1 MGRPMFE
8 VVTGRAGLGLVAA
21 LVFAVPLCV
30 HAQGRPPGPDVRVVN
45 LPSEPVPVALG
56 APVEVVTSAPLPV
69 VIDGAVT
76 IDTAS
81 PLPVTVVPTGGP
93 QPFQVTLFQA
103 TQAFPGVDRFRVPS
117 GKRLVIEDVSC
128 DGVGADDYLLGIAVK
143 TRAGVVDARHLCP
156 FEVRVNTGRPGTTMS
171 YAGARRVRA
180 YADPG
185 TEVVASFAGTTVAAF
200 PLFSATLSGHL
211 VDVP

>member
-1 MGRPMFE
+1 MRRPIVE
-8 VVTGRAGLGLVAA
+8 VLAGRAGLGLVAA
-21 LVFAVPLCV
+21 LVFAVPPCV

-45 LPSEPVPVALG
+45 LPSEPV
-56 APVEVVTSAPLPV
+56 PVEVVTSAPLPV

-103 TQAFPGVDRFRVPS
+103 SQAFPGVDRFRVPS

-128 DGVGADDYLLGIAVK
+128 DGVDADDYLLGIAVK
-143 TRAGVVDARHLCP
+143 TRAGIVDARHLCP